1 MHAAH
6 VLRRIVR
13 GCTLCVRAD
22 GAWVRGRGG
31 EVRPVQIVAAVLSD
45 PQLAELLLGADG
57 RGASPREARAAVDD
71 VLGGKSSVNKRE
83 LAEAMAQRASEQ
95 SSPMRGQY
103 ASPMRGQYASSS
115 PAERARA
122 AAEAK
127 DRAAR
132 AFERMDKRGAGELSK
147 EEVCARAGGCGWGRA
162 SARSEAPISVRGAC
176 DRAGGALGEVGACA
190 VVRVRVKKAG
200 VCCLHG
206 GGAAI
211 GGHVAV
217 LLWHVAARL

>member
-1 MHAAH
+1 M
-6 VLRRIVR
+6 
-13 GCTLCVRAD
+13 
-22 GAWVRGRGG
+22 
-31 EVRPVQIVAAVLSD
+31 QIVAAVLSD

-103 ASPMRGQYASSS
+103 ASSS

-132 AFERMDKRGAGELSK
+132 AFERMDKRGPKGSHSSTIRPTL
-147 EEVCARAGGCGWGRA
+147 VIPVTGMFARMAGWGPR
-162 SARSEAPISVRGAC
+162 P
-176 DRAGGALGEVGACA
+176 
-190 VVRVRVKKAG
+190 
-200 VCCLHG
+200 
-206 GGAAI
+206 
-211 GGHVAV
+211 V
-217 LLWHVAARL
+217 LPNR

>member
-1 MHAAH
+1 MTVARCARAAEDRARLH
-6 VLRRIVR
+6 
-13 GCTLCVRAD
+13 TPCVRAD
-22 GAWVRGRGG
+22 RAWVRGRGG

-103 ASPMRGQYASSS
+103 ASPMRGQYASAS

-147 EEVCARAGGCGWGRA
+147 E
-162 SARSEAPISVRGAC
+162 
-176 DRAGGALGEVGACA
+176 
-190 VVRVRVKKAG
+190 
-200 VCCLHG
+200 
-206 GGAAI
+206 
-211 GGHVAV
+211 
-217 LLWHVAARL
+217 

>member
-1 MHAAH
+1 MTVARCARAAEDCARLH
-6 VLRRIVR
+6 
-13 GCTLCVRAD
+13 TLCVRAD
-22 GAWVRGRGG
+22 RAWVRGRGG

-103 ASPMRGQYASSS
+103 ASAS

-147 EEVCARAGGCGWGRA
+147 EEVCARAGGFWVGTGF
-162 SARSEAPISVRGAC
+162 SAERGT
-176 DRAGGALGEVGACA
+176 
-190 VVRVRVKKAG
+190 
-200 VCCLHG
+200 HF
-206 GGAAI
+206 
-211 GGHVAV
+211 
-217 LLWHVAARL
+217 W

>member
-1 MHAAH
+1 M
-6 VLRRIVR
+6 
-13 GCTLCVRAD
+13 
-22 GAWVRGRGG
+22 
-31 EVRPVQIVAAVLSD
+31 QIVAAVLSD

-95 SSPMRGQY
+95 S
-103 ASPMRGQYASSS
+103 SPMRGQYASSS

-176 DRAGGALGEVGACA
+176 DRAGGALMEVGACA
-190 VVRVRVKKAG
+190 VVRVRVEKAG

-217 LLWHVAARL
+217 CCCGTLRHGCDGCTLRTCCGGSCAAAHAVREGG